1 MKIRFEKM
9 VEADREAV
17 IDLFNYYI
25 ENSFAA
31 YPDKKVPYGL
41 FDHFLKLTEGYP
53 AFTTRDEEH
62 EDRVVGF
69 AFLRPYHPLSEFQR
83 SAEITVFHRA
93 GIHGQRGRFEN
104 PGADD
109 WSCEAQGD
117 RHDPRQ
123 RVLAQRIEPA
133 LPRAARFC
141 GVRAIQAGREEKGAG
156 CRCRLDA
163 ADPLKKGPGGRV
175 QGTGQS
181 KEVKEVG
188 EVKEVIPDFNNYPI
202 PIIPIP
208 ISKVLNQ
215 PVTVCCRRWR
225 LIAEGVFE

>member
-83 SAEITVFHRA
+83 SAEITVFIEPGYTGRGVGSKILERMIGA
-93 GIHGQRGRFEN
+93 AKRKGIDTILANVSSLNESSLRFHERHGFAECGRF
-104 PGADD
+104 
-109 WSCEAQGD
+109 
-117 RHDPRQ
+117 R
-123 RVLAQRIEPA
+123 RVA
-133 LPRAARFC
+133 
-141 GVRAIQAGREEKGAG
+141 K
-156 CRCRLDA
+156 
-163 ADPLKKGPGGRV
+163 KKGRDV
-175 QGTGQS
+175 DVVWMQ
-181 KEVKEVG
+181 
-188 EVKEVIPDFNNYPI
+188 
-202 PIIPIP
+202 
-208 ISKVLNQ
+208 
-215 PVTVCCRRWR
+215 
-225 LIAEGVFE
+225 LIL